1 MLPIHMET
9 EISPVGSTGSIYPMA
24 FESNSDVLT
33 PKCRKLL
40 HRALMKHSPESLSH
54 SELSRRKALNCGN
67 LFALGRLPPYK
78 CEV

>member
-1 MLPIHMET
+1 MET

-33 PKCRKLL
+33 LTQMQKVTPPCIDETL
-40 HRALMKHSPESLSH
+40 SESLSH

-67 LFALGRLPPYK
+67 LFALGIFPPYK